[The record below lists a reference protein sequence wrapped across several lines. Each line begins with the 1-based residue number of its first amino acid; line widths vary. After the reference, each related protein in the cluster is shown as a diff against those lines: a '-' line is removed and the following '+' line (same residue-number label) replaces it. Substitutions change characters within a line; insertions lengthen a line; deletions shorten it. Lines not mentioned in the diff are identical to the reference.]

1 MLVLARMPGQKI
13 YVGDDVIIEVVVI
26 EGNKVRLGI
35 SAPRDVTVYRDEL
48 LTASVRSQIE
58 RNAAQPTR
66 SE

>member
-1 MLVLARMPGQKI
+1 MLVLTRMPGQKI
-13 YVGDDVIIEVVVI
+13 YVGNDVIIEVVVI
-26 EGNKVRLGI
+26 DGGKVRLGI

-48 LTASVRSQIE
+48 LAASVRSQIE